1 MPEQTISTSP
11 LDILQTIGGF
21 GIAIMLI
28 LLVMSVISIGIMVN
42 RYRYFQRAKRESA
55 AFAGNTRQL
64 MIEGRLEDALTESTR
79 YSHSHL
85 ARIYAAV
92 IGDCFGTRE
101 GMPQQCSEHTM
112 RRAAERESIEA
123 IQDFKRG
130 LAGLASI
137 GATAPFVGLF
147 GTVIGI
153 MNAFFGMA
161 QAGTGGFAAVAGGT
175 AEALV
180 NTALGLFVALPAV
193 WAFNYFLS
201 RVERFSVEM
210 SNTGSELVD
219 YFIKRDMARG
229 TAERDFIRASGER

>member
-1 MPEQTISTSP
+1 VQAQTISTSP

-21 GIAIMLI
+21 GWGILTVLLI
-28 LLVMSVISIGIMVN
+28 MSVLSIGIMVN
-42 RYRYFQRAKRESA
+42 RYRYFQRAKKQSA
-55 AFAGNTRQL
+55 EFADKTRAL
-64 MIEGRLEDALTESTR
+64 MIQGRIDDALNESTH

-92 IGDCFGTRE
+92 IGDYISMRE
-101 GMPQQCSEHTM
+101 HGRDALENTM
-112 RRAAERESIEA
+112 RRAADRETVDVVQEL
-123 IQDFKRG
+123 KRG
-130 LAGLASI
+130 LSGLASI

-161 QAGTGGFAAVAGGT
+161 KAGTGGFAAVAGGT

-180 NTALGLFVALPAV
+180 NTAFGLFVALPAV

-219 YFIKRDMARG
+219 YFLKRDLVRTG
-229 TAERDFIRASGER
+229 ERDIVRAAGER

>member
-1 MPEQTISTSP
+1 VQAQTISTSP

-21 GIAIMLI
+21 GWAILTVLLI
-28 LLVMSVISIGIMVN
+28 MSVISIGIMVN
-42 RYRYFQRAKRESA
+42 RYRYFQRAKKQSV
-55 AFAGNTRQL
+55 AFADKTREL
-64 MIEGRLEDALTESTR
+64 MIQGRVDDALTEATR

-92 IGDCFGTRE
+92 IGE
-101 GMPQQCSEHTM
+101 YIGMRDHGRDAMENTM
-112 RRAAERESIEA
+112 RRAADRETVDVV
-123 IQDFKRG
+123 QDLKRG

-161 QAGTGGFAAVAGGT
+161 KAGTGGFAAVAGGT

-180 NTALGLFVALPAV
+180 NTAFGLFVALPAV

-219 YFIKRDMARG
+219 YFIKRDLVRNDERNMA
-229 TAERDFIRASGER
+229 RASGDR

>member
-1 MPEQTISTSP
+1 VQAQTISTSP

-21 GIAIMLI
+21 GWAILTVLLI
-28 LLVMSVISIGIMVN
+28 MSVISIGIMVN
-42 RYRYFQRAKRESA
+42 RYRYFQRAKKQSVEFADKTRE
-55 AFAGNTRQL
+55 L
-64 MIEGRLEDALTESTR
+64 MIQGRIDDALTESTH

-92 IGDCFGTRE
+92 IGDYISMRDHAHE
-101 GMPQQCSEHTM
+101 ALENTM
-112 RRAAERESIEA
+112 RRSAERETVEV
-123 IQDFKRG
+123 IQDLKRG

-161 QAGTGGFAAVAGGT
+161 KAGTGGFAAVAGGT

-180 NTALGLFVALPAV
+180 NTAFGLFVALPAV

-219 YFIKRDMARG
+219 YFLKRDLVRTG
-229 TAERDFIRASGER
+229 ERDIARAGGER

>member
-1 MPEQTISTSP
+1 MQAETISTSP

-21 GIAIMLI
+21 GWAILGVLLI
-28 LLVMSVISIGIMVN
+28 MSVISIGIMVN
-42 RYRYFQRAKRESA
+42 RYRYFERAKKQSAIFAEKTRE
-55 AFAGNTRQL
+55 L
-64 MIEGRLEDALTESTR
+64 MIQGRIDDALGEATR

-92 IGDCFGTRE
+92 IGDYVSMRE
-101 GMPQQCSEHTM
+101 QGQAVLESTM
-112 RRAAERESIEA
+112 RRAAERETVEA

-161 QAGTGGFAAVAGGT
+161 KAGTGGFAAVAGGT

-180 NTALGLFVALPAV
+180 NTAFGLFVALPAV

-219 YFIKRDMARG
+219 YFLKRDLVRSSNEGREIAR
-229 TAERDFIRASGER
+229 AAGER